1 MEDLEKMEKIY
12 EILQS
17 IRPEFNF
24 HESTNFVE
32 EGYLDSFD
40 VVSLISELEDAFNIL
55 IDALDI
61 LPENFSSVQ
70 SIAEIIKKNGGAVS

>member
-1 MEDLEKMEKIY
+1 MEKIY
-12 EILQS
+12 EILQN

-24 HESTNFVE
+24 HESSNFVE

-40 VVSLISELEDAFNIL
+40 VVSLVSELEDVFNIL

-70 SIAEIIKKNGGAVS
+70 SIAEIVKKNGGVIS

>member
-1 MEDLEKMEKIY
+1 MEKIY

-24 HESTNFVE
+24 HESTDFVE
-32 EGYLDSFD
+32 DGYLDSFD
-40 VVSLISELEDAFNIL
+40 VVSLVSELESSFSIF

-70 SIAEIIKKNGGAVS
+70 SIANVIQKSGGTI